1 MKILFI
7 LKQQGYLRHFD
18 SVVSSLVKRGHSV
31 CLAPQDGVFKL
42 PSNLASHSRIS
53 FVACPKKRSDG
64 WGEHASL
71 LRRASDYLRYLTP
84 VYEKSSKLRARA
96 FNKLVHSFSNGI
108 RDVESRWAEFGWNF
122 SQAELSKLRRLFSQ
136 VESNIPPDLGF
147 KEFLAT
153 ESPDVVLVTP
163 LIDLGSGQTDIVK
176 AAQSLGIPVGM
187 LLFSWD
193 NLSTKG
199 SIHVLPDRV
208 FVWNDL
214 QKREA
219 RELHNVPASHIHVTG
234 AARFDQ
240 FYAMKPATSRNDFY
254 KLLDFNQSFPLI
266 TYLCSSKFV
275 AEEEFSFIKMWLD
288 RIRHSSDELIKNAN
302 VLVKSHPDI
311 KTTWHRTNQRRV
323 QWDKIGRVMLSN
335 PFEDESVRVV
345 GTSFSGHQ
353 LLYDSLYHSAVAVGL
368 NTSAEIEAGILGKP
382 VCTIRAGGLFA
393 EGQSDTLHFHYLLK
407 KNGGFVEEAGS
418 LDEHDAQLTAAL
430 AGKINGKQIQ
440 QRTANFV
447 RPKGIDTPATKLL
460 VRGIEKRL
468 VSKVLKRSKSSLVPS
483 GSDQPIG
490 IDYVPH
496 KIMIHATSGP
506 EQRWRRRPCSKEPW
520 TVKWIEQ
527 YVQKGDVFYDIG
539 ANVGVF
545 SLIAAKH
552 CNGELTI
559 IAFEPGYASFA
570 RLCDNVILNDCREVI
585 LPVPLPLWSKTS
597 LVKFKYRSVKA
608 GESRH
613 GISEISGTINN
624 HSKIL
629 QSQSSNKYTQT
640 VCAVELDELI
650 KSYGLPLPT
659 HVKLDVDQAELH
671 VLKGASTVLK
681 HKGLKTLLVEMDQA
695 LETEV
700 VALLGNYGFSLVERY
715 GRNDKQ
721 NAPSYGLF
729 AR

>member
-18 SVVSSLVKRGHSV
+18 SVVSSLVNRGHSV

-42 PSNLASHSRIS
+42 PSSLKSHSRIS
-53 FVACPKKRSDG
+53 FAACPKKRTDG
-64 WGEHASL
+64 WNDHASL

-84 VYEKSSKLRARA
+84 VYEKSGKLRARA
-96 FNKLVHSFSNGI
+96 FNKLIHSFSNGV
-108 RDVESRWAEFGWNF
+108 RDVEAGWAEFGWNF
-122 SQAELSKLRRLFSQ
+122 SQDERNKLKRLFDQ
-136 VESNIPPDLGF
+136 VEHNIPPDLGF
-147 KEFLAT
+147 KEFLT
-153 ESPDVVLVTP
+153 SESPDVVLITP

-234 AARFDQ
+234 AARFDR
-240 FYAMKPATSRNDFY
+240 FYAMKPATHRNEFY
-254 KLLDFNQSFPLI
+254 KLLGFNQSFPLI

-288 RIRHSSDELIKNAN
+288 NIRHSSDKLTKNAN

-311 KTTWHRTNQRRV
+311 KTTWHATNQQRV
-323 QWDKIGRVMLSN
+323 QWDKIGRVMLSS
-335 PFEDESVRVV
+335 PFEDESVKVV

-353 LLYDSLYHSAVAVGL
+353 LLYDSLHHSAVAVGL
-368 NTSAEIEAGILGKP
+368 NTSAEIEAGILGTP
-382 VCTIRAGGLFA
+382 VYTIHGSGLLA

-407 KNGGFVEEAGS
+407 KNGGFVEEAS
-418 LDEHDAQLTAAL
+418 SFDEHNAQLTTAL
-430 AGKINGKQIQ
+430 AGKIDLKQIQ
-440 QRTANFV
+440 QRTADFV
-447 RPKGIDTPATKLL
+447 RPKGINTPATKLL

-468 VSKVLKRSKSSLVPS
+468 VLKSLKKSQSSLS
-483 GSDQPIG
+483 SSSSEQPVA

-496 KIMIHATSGP
+496 KIMIRATSAP

-520 TVKWIEQ
+520 TVKWIEK
-527 YVQKGDVFYDIG
+527 YVQEGDVFYDIG
-539 ANVGVF
+539 ANVGAF

-552 CNGELTI
+552 CKGKLTI
-559 IAFEPGYASFA
+559 VAFEPGYASFA
-570 RLCDNVILNDCREVI
+570 HLCDNIILNDCREVI

-597 LVKFKYRSVKA
+597 LVKFKYRSVQA

-613 GISEISGTINN
+613 GISEISETMNN
-624 HSKIL
+624 GSKTV
-629 QSQSSNKYTQT
+629 QSQSLNKYTQT
-640 VCAVELDELI
+640 VCAVKLDELI

-659 HVKLDVDQAELH
+659 HVKLDVDQSELH
-671 VLKGASTVLK
+671 VLKGASTVLEY
-681 HKGLKTLLVEMDQA
+681 KGLRTLLVEMDQG
-695 LETEV
+695 LETKIFD
-700 VALLGNYGFSLVERY
+700 LLGSYGLSLVERY
-715 GRNDKQ
+715 GRDNKP

-729 AR
+729 SR